1 MLETRFHRDSST
13 GKVVVERV
21 QDVEDIIERNKR
33 AQNETQDLSTGWHH
47 IAEIPSIFIEK
58 WCNEKQVSYRELMAD
73 FDGIV
78 KKMLRDPDYQ
88 FLRTTSR
95 RF

>member
-13 GKVVVERV
+13 GKVAVERV

-33 AQNETQDLSTGWHH
+33 AQNETQDFSTGWHH

-73 FDGIV
+73 FNGIV
-78 KKMLRDPDYQ
+78 LKILRDPDYQ